1 MADQSCCHCF
11 TYRSS
16 FYAKWR
22 SALKKQ
28 KRSGKLSWINIL
40 WWSFLFR
47 TRVRLGCDTKVHPL
61 PAVNQARTRGVQN
74 LNSFMIV
81 CQVILEIAWFFFEF
95 LGFYSNYDFFLDMMC
110 GWKLIHRDSKA
121 DILRRAQ
128 ALHNDGQLSD
138 FSLVSSVRVR
148 LVCFPSVMDKYFS
161 FWSFAIVFV
170 CGGYQRYKPN
180 CCARCAMILKFLI
193 LDLNFALV

>member
-1 MADQSCCHCF
+1 MKFLVPYARETRLWHKS
-11 TYRSS
+11 TSS
-16 FYAKWR
+16 SGSESGENSRRPTSVSK
-22 SALKKQ
+22 LK
-28 KRSGKLSWINIL
+28 L
-40 WWSFLFR
+40 
-47 TRVRLGCDTKVHPL
+47 VHDCL
-61 PAVNQARTRGVQN
+61 PSYFG
-74 LNSFMIV
+74 NSLI
-81 CQVILEIAWFFFEF
+81 FFEF

-110 GWKLIHRDSKA
+110 GWKLIRRDNKA
-121 DILRRAQ
+121 DILKRAQ